1 MGHVVPALPLQ
12 PREQPLT
19 VAKQEGMAVSDE
31 AVLTKTNGKPDPG
44 PHSCLETRTSDIA
57 ELPSG
62 RPKAIAPGPC
72 ALGPGYDFQTS

>member
-19 VAKQEGMAVSDE
+19 VAKQEAVAVSDE
-31 AVLTKTNGKPDPG
+31 AALTKTNGRPDPG
-44 PHSCLETRTSDIA
+44 PHSCLETRTSDVA

-62 RPKAIAPGPC
+62 RPKSTAPGPC
-72 ALGPGYDFQTS
+72 TSGPGCDFQTI